1 MVSTGSNGGE
11 KNLLFILSQVNA
23 YNLKNKERLIGKFR
37 DSRNRPNYRWFTYDL
52 TVYSTSKSMWIL
64 YHKSIFAGTKF
75 FISA

>member
-37 DSRNRPNYRWFTYDL
+37 DSRNRPNYR
-52 TVYSTSKSMWIL
+52 
-64 YHKSIFAGTKF
+64 
-75 FISA
+75 